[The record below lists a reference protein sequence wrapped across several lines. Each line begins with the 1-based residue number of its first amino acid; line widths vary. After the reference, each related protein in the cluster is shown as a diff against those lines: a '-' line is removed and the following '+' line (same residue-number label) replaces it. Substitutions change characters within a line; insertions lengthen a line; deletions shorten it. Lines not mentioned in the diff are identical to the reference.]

1 MSSGIHH
8 IEKSPASIE
17 DTAKNDDFMQAAT
30 EAATTEHTMTVR
42 EAMQRYPK
50 AILYSVGLSLAV
62 VMDGYDM
69 SLMQNFFSVVQFR
82 HKYGHSLTNGDY
94 QLSSTWQSVLSGIS
108 SVGAFFGLF
117 LAGQL
122 VEYFGFRRTMQVALV
137 FISMAIFIVFFAQ
150 NLAMLAAGQLI
161 CGLPWGMFQG
171 MASVYSADV
180 APLSLRSLLTSYI
193 NLCWAFGG
201 FVSVGVLTACLQRT
215 DEWAYRIPFAVQ
227 WIWILPIAAIVYFA
241 PESPWWLLRQNRPDD
256 ARKTLRRLASSKV
269 SDKEVES
276 SLKLIQLT
284 NEHERLLQAGT
295 GYMSLFKGTN
305 LRRTEIATI
314 TWVCQ
319 VTCGTWFASQI
330 TYFLQQGGLD
340 EQDSFS
346 FGLGMTALNC
356 LGTIISWFVAIR
368 LGRRKLYLLGLLG
381 MLLSEVI
388 VGCFG
393 IPNVAG
399 LGLVWAS
406 GAVLIA
412 NNLIY
417 YLTIGP
423 VCFTIISEIPSA
435 RLRNRTITFARACY
449 LAAAVGAH
457 FLQAALVNPTAW
469 NLKGRGAFVWAG
481 FCLVSLVWAFF
492 RLPETKDRLA
502 AELDIL
508 FEKRT
513 RTRKFKTATVDLRQ
527 LLATKTEEN

>member
-1 MSSGIHH
+1 M
-8 IEKSPASIE
+8 ASEIYQIQKPQAGME
-17 DTAKNDDFMQAAT
+17 ADTKKRYLLQAVSD
-30 EAATTEHTMTVR
+30 AASTEHRMTVR
-42 EAMQRYPK
+42 EALQRYPK
-50 AILYSVGLSLAV
+50 AIFCSVGLSMAV

-69 SLMQNFFSVVQFR
+69 SLIQNFFSVAQFR
-82 HKYGHSLTNGDY
+82 QRYGNPMPNGDY
-94 QLSSTWQSVLSGIS
+94 QLSSTWQSVLIGMS

-122 VEYFGFRRTMQVALV
+122 VESLGFRRTMALALA
-137 FISMAIFIVFFAQ
+137 FICAAIFIVFFAQ
-150 NLAMLAAGQLI
+150 NLGMLAAGQLI
-161 CGLPWGMFQG
+161 CGIPWGMFQG
-171 MASVYSADV
+171 MASTYAADV

-227 WIWILPIAAIVYFA
+227 WVWLPPIAAVVYFA
-241 PESPWWLLRQNRPDD
+241 PESPWWLLRQDRPDD

-269 SDKEVES
+269 SDQEVES
-276 SLKLIQLT
+276 SLKLIQIT
-284 NEHERLLQAGT
+284 NEHEKLLQAGT
-295 GYMSLFKGTN
+295 GYLSLFKGTN
-305 LRRTEIATI
+305 LRRTEIASL

-330 TYFLQQGGLD
+330 TYFLQQGGLN
-340 EQDSFS
+340 ERDSFS

-356 LGTIISWFVAIR
+356 AGTIISWFVSSY
-368 LGRRKLYLLGLLG
+368 LGRRTMYLLGLSG
-381 MLLSEVI
+381 MLLSEII

-393 IPNVAG
+393 IPHFTG

-449 LAAAVGAH
+449 LAAAVAAN
-457 FLQAALVNPTAW
+457 FLQAALINPTAW
-469 NLKGRGAFVWAG
+469 NLKGKGAFVWAG
-481 FCLVSLVWAFF
+481 FCLISLVWAFF
-492 RLPETKDRLA
+492 RLPETKNRLA

-508 FEKRT
+508 FEDHT
-513 RTRKFKTATVDLRQ
+513 LTRKFKTISVDLRQ
-527 LLATKTEEN
+527 LSDTKVEDI